1 MHTCMTYTTQK
12 SPWGKTFKYFQ
23 HLLLFS
29 CWVMSD
35 SLHPH
40 GLLHS
45 RLPCPSLSPAVCSN
59 SYPLSW
65 WCYLAISSSATLYS
79 SCLQSFPASGSFPMS
94 QLSASGG
101 QSTGTSAS
109 VSVLLMNIQVLIS
122 FRTDWY
128 IYFKILWSSITR
140 GKSLCLW
147 KYILFHT
154 RVPNLRGE
162 MGIK

>member
-1 MHTCMTYTTQK
+1 MGIHWVCRGFRFCWPRGTDNEQ
-12 SPWGKTFKYFQ
+12 SVQ
-23 HLLLFS
+23 LLNCVWFFLT
-29 CWVMSD
+29 
-35 SLHPH
+35 H
-40 GLLHS
+40 GLQHT

-65 WCYLAISSSATLYS
+65 WCCLAISSSAALCS
-79 SCLQSFPASGSFPMS
+79 SFLQSFPASRSFPMS
-94 QLSASGG
+94 QLSASGS

-122 FRTDWY
+122 FRTDWN

-147 KYILFHT
+147 KYTLFHT
-154 RVPNLRGE
+154 RVPNLRE
-162 MGIK
+162 EKGIK